1 MGADLTDAAAA
12 GPGAQAAPALVFE
25 DVTKTYAYSHLGR
38 TTYTRG
44 VAGLSLSVRSGEAFG
59 LLGLNGSGKTTTFKL
74 ALGLLR
80 PGSGRISVLGRPPLD
95 AAAQAAT
102 GYLPELPYF
111 YPFLTPREAL
121 RFYGRLSGLSGA
133 ALESAIERSLDAVRL
148 LDRADKKIGQL
159 SKGLTQRVGLAQA
172 ILHDPKLL
180 ILDEPVSGLD
190 PLAIKEFRDT
200 LLRLNKDGKTIIVSS
215 HSIFELEKLCHRVAI
230 LREGRA
236 AGVFEQE
243 RWSRAPGGLEAL
255 FVETVTAEAAP

>member
-1 MGADLTDAAAA
+1 MGE
-12 GPGAQAAPALVFE
+12 ALVF
-25 DVTKTYAYSHLGR
+25 DGVKKTYEYSHLGK

-44 VAGLSLSVRSGEAFG
+44 LEELSLSIAEGEAFG

-80 PGSGRISVLGRPPLD
+80 PTSGSISVLGKPPLD
-95 AAAQAAT
+95 PAAQAAT

-133 ALESAIERSLDAVRL
+133 RLESRISACLETVRL
-148 LDRADKKIGQL
+148 TDRADKKIGQL

-172 ILHDPKLL
+172 ILHEPKLL

-200 LLRLNKDGKTIIVSS
+200 LHALHAGGQTILISS
-215 HSIFELEKLCHRVAI
+215 HSIFELEKLCQRVAV
-230 LREGRA
+230 LRDGRL
-236 AGVFEQE
+236 AGVFEQKQ
-243 RWSRAPGGLEAL
+243 WAGVPGGLEAL
-255 FVETVTAEAAP
+255 FVDTVTRP

>member
-1 MGADLTDAAAA
+1 MG
-12 GPGAQAAPALVFE
+12 QALSKDALVF
-25 DVTKTYAYSHLGR
+25 DGVTKTYEYSHLGR

-44 VAGLSLSVRSGEAFG
+44 VEKLSLSVRAGEAFG

-80 PGSGRISVLGRPPLD
+80 PTSGSISVLGRPPLD
-95 AAAQAAT
+95 AGAQAAT

-121 RFYGRLSGLSGA
+121 RFYGRLSGLGGGALETRIDA
-133 ALESAIERSLDAVRL
+133 ALDTVRL

-172 ILHDPKLL
+172 ILHEPQLL

-200 LLRLNKDGKTIIVSS
+200 LHRLNAGGKTIIVSS

-230 LREGRA
+230 LREGRV
-236 AGVFEQE
+236 AGVFAQDE
-243 RWSRAPGGLEAL
+243 WTKAPGGLEGL
-255 FVETVTAEAAP
+255 FVQTVTAEARP